1 MEQDKLFNA
10 IRNIVKKILSK
21 TKFNYCVQGKVTQN
35 NGDGSYQVLI
45 NDGTSKVK
53 RMNSNTY
60 VVGDIVWVMIINNNY
75 SDKYIL
81 TKC

>member
-10 IRNIVKKILSK
+10 IRNIVKKILNK
-21 TKFNYCVQGKVTQN
+21 TKFNYCVQGRITANNN
-35 NGDGSYQVLI
+35 NGTYQVKI
-45 NDGTSKVK
+45 NDGTSTIKT
-53 RMNSNTY
+53 MNANTY
-60 VVGDIVWVMIINNNY
+60 IVGDIVWVMIINNNY

>member
-10 IRNIVKKILSK
+10 IRNIVKKILNK
-21 TKFNYCVQGKVTQN
+21 TKFNYCVQGKITVNNN
-35 NGDGSYQVLI
+35 NGTYQVLV
-45 NDGTSKVK
+45 NDGTSTIKT
-53 RMNSNTY
+53 MNSNTY
-60 VVGDIVWVMIINNNY
+60 IVGDIVWVMIINNNY